1 MKRTLLLVLCTLFTL
16 PALADEGMWL
26 PSLIQSRIKDMRAKG
41 FRLTAEEIYSVNKAS
56 MKDAV
61 VSFGGFCTGE
71 LISDRGLVL
80 TNHHCGY
87 NAIQALSSVDHDY
100 LTNGFWAM
108 SLTEELPAEGLFV
121 RFLVRMEEVTDRI
134 AAGETPDQIIARATA
149 EGKGYRASIEQM
161 YYGNQQFLF
170 VYRQYDD
177 VRLVGT
183 PPSSIGKFGGD
194 TDNWIWPRHT
204 GDFSLFRIY
213 AGPDNEPAAY
223 APENVPYRPRH
234 HFPIDVSGID
244 EGDFTMIYGFPGT
257 TQQYVLSDAVEY
269 AQKCSDPVK
278 IAIRTA
284 RLDLM
289 GAAQKSDP
297 ALRIFYA
304 ARHAIIANP
313 WKKWQGEVL
322 GLERLRT
329 VERKQAYEK
338 AFEAWAADK
347 PEYRT
352 VVAEMKREY
361 ERIIPIFFNLEVL
374 SETLYTLPMPY
385 PEAERGDEALF
396 EARRPTERALWELA
410 FTEYA
415 ELCRGD
421 RQLPAVRDGIARW
434 GTPEAYAD
442 HLFTLAADDPQNGE
456 LAELKQALRANI
468 DTLRNQLGLQVL
480 RNLHSARLNDLYAVY
495 LRGLQEWD
503 RERAFFPDANSTLRV
518 AYGSVAGYEY
528 ADGEYHKPL
537 TTLDGIIAKD
547 DPTIYDYDIPQ
558 RLRDLYASKEY
569 GCWGTWIDGRYTVPV
584 CFLATNQ
591 TTGGNSGSPV
601 LNGRGELI
609 GLNFDRTWRSTMSD
623 LEFDPTIC
631 RNIAVD
637 IRYVLFVIDRVGG
650 AGYLLD
656 EMTLCK

>member
-1 MKRTLLLVLCTLFTL
+1 MKRTLFAVLCTLLAL

-26 PSLIQSRIKDMRAKG
+26 PSLIRSRIGDMRSKG
-41 FRLTAEEIYSVNKAS
+41 FRLTAEDIYSVNRAS

-71 LISDRGLVL
+71 LISERGLLL

-87 NAIQALSSVDHDY
+87 DAVQALSSVDHDY
-100 LTNGFWAM
+100 LTHGFWAM
-108 SLTEELPAEGLFV
+108 SAAEELPAEGLFV
-121 RFLVRMEEVTDRI
+121 RFLVRMDDVTDRI
-134 AAGETPDQIIARATA
+134 AAGETAERIIAEAEKEGPNYRATV
-149 EGKGYRASIEQM
+149 EQM

-170 VYRQYDD
+170 VYQQFDD
-177 VRLVGT
+177 VRLVGA

-213 AGPDNEPAAY
+213 AGPDNQPAAY
-223 APENVPYRPRH
+223 SPENVPYRPRR
-234 HFPIDVSGID
+234 HFAVSTRGAE
-244 EGDFTMIYGFPGT
+244 EGAFTMIYGFPGN

-269 AQKCSDPVK
+269 AQKISDPTK

-284 RLDLM
+284 RLDLI
-289 GAAQKSDP
+289 GRAQETDP

-304 ARHAIIANP
+304 ARHANIANA

-329 VERKQAYEK
+329 AERKRAYET

-347 PEYRT
+347 PEYRD
-352 VVAEMKREY
+352 VVRELKAEY
-361 ERIIPIFFNLEVL
+361 ARIIPIFFNLEVL
-374 SETLYTLPMPY
+374 SETLRTLPMPY
-385 PEAERGDEALF
+385 PEAERTDPLF
-396 EARRPTERALWELA
+396 AARRPTERALWRLA
-410 FTEYA
+410 VGEYA
-415 ELCRGD
+415 SLCQGD
-421 RQLPAVRDGIARW
+421 RLLPAVREGIRRA
-434 GTPEAYAD
+434 GGAEAYAD
-442 HLFTLAADDPQNGE
+442 HLFALAADDPASEELAALERDIRQNVGE
-456 LAELKQALRANI
+456 LTAA
-468 DTLRNQLGLQVL
+468 LGLRRL
-480 RNLHSARLNDLYAVY
+480 RNLGSARLEELYKTY
-495 LRGLQEWD
+495 MRGLQEWD
-503 RERAFFPDANSTLRV
+503 TGRAFFPDANSTLRV
-518 AYGSVAGYEY
+518 SYGTVAGYRY
-528 ADGEYHKPL
+528 ADGERHKAL

-547 DPTIYDYDIPQ
+547 DPTVYDYDIPQ
-558 RLRDLYASKEY
+558 ALRDLYASKAY
-569 GCWGTWIDGRYTVPV
+569 GRWGTQIEGRRTVPV

-609 GLNFDRTWRSTMSD
+609 GVNFDRTWRSTMSD
-623 LEFDPTIC
+623 LEFDPEIC
-631 RNIAVD
+631 RNIAVA

-656 EMTLCK
+656 EMTLRK